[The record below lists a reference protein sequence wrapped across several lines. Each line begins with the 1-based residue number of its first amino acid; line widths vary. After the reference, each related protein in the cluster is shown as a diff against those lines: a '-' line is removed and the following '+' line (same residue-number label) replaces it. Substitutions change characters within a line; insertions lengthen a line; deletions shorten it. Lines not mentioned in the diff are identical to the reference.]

1 MAGPPLRPKKAESS
15 IANQEL
21 ALRLF
26 GRFVEQKEELISV
39 ATLLEKALAV
49 RVGDERGTKDQ
60 GVAQRSEEGKRTSG
74 EWSVARS

>member
-49 RVGDERGTKDQ
+49 RVGDERGDQ
-60 GVAQRSEEGKRTSG
+60 GPGSSTEE
-74 EWSVARS
+74 